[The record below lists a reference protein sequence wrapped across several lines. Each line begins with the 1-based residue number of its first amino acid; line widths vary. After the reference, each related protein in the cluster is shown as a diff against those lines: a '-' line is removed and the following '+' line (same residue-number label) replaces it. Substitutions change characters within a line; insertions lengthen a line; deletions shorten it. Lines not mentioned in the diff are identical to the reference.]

1 MLTMNY
7 VIWAMVLLMIIYIVR
22 AIRGPSIWDRFLAL
36 MLTSAKIIIIIVIYA
51 SMVEISFLLDFAI
64 IYALSGFIGTIFIA
78 LFLSDRK
85 VGKKRRGEEGEK
97 KQ

>member
-1 MLTMNY
+1 MLSMNY

-85 VGKKRRGEEGEK
+85 VGKKRRGEEGGKE
-97 KQ
+97 Q

>member
-1 MLTMNY
+1 MLSMNY
-7 VIWAMVLLMIIYIVR
+7 VIWAMVLLMIIYIIR

-85 VGKKRRGEEGEK
+85 VGKKRKEK
-97 KQ
+97 GGKE

>member
-1 MLTMNY
+1 MINMNY
-7 VIWAMVLLMIIYIVR
+7 VIWAMVVLMILYIIR
-22 AIRGPSIWDRFLAL
+22 AVRGPSIWDRFLAL

-51 SMVEISFLLDFAI
+51 SMEGISFLLDFAI

-85 VGKKRRGEEGEK
+85 VGKKRKEEGGKE
-97 KQ
+97 Q

>member
-1 MLTMNY
+1 MLSMNY

-22 AIRGPSIWDRFLAL
+22 AVRGPSIWDRFLAL

-85 VGKKRRGEEGEK
+85 VGKKRRGEEGGKE
-97 KQ
+97 Q

>member
-1 MLTMNY
+1 MNY
-7 VIWAMVLLMIIYIVR
+7 VIWAMVVLMILYIIR
-22 AIRGPSIWDRFLAL
+22 AVRGPSIWDRFLAL

-85 VGKKRRGEEGEK
+85 VGKKRKGEEGGKE
-97 KQ
+97 

>member
-1 MLTMNY
+1 MLSMNY
-7 VIWAMVLLMIIYIVR
+7 VIWAMVLLMIIYIIR

-85 VGKKRRGEEGEK
+85 VGKKRRGEEGDK

>member
-1 MLTMNY
+1 MNY
-7 VIWAMVLLMIIYIVR
+7 VIWAMVVLMILYIIR
-22 AIRGPSIWDRFLAL
+22 AVKGPSIWDRFLAL
-36 MLTSAKIIIIIVIYA
+36 MLISAKIIIIIVIYA

-85 VGKKRRGEEGEK
+85 VGKKRKEK
-97 KQ
+97 GGKE

>member
-1 MLTMNY
+1 MNY
-7 VIWAMVLLMIIYIVR
+7 VIWAMVVLMILYIIR
-22 AIRGPSIWDRFLAL
+22 AVKGPSIWDRFLAL
-36 MLTSAKIIIIIVIYA
+36 MLISAKIIIIIVIYA

-85 VGKKRRGEEGEK
+85 VGKKRRGEEGDK

>member
-1 MLTMNY
+1 MLSMNY

-85 VGKKRRGEEGEK
+85 VGKKRRGEEGDK

>member
-1 MLTMNY
+1 MLNMNY

-22 AIRGPSIWDRFLAL
+22 AVRGPSIWDRFLAL

-85 VGKKRRGEEGEK
+85 VGKKRRGEEGDK